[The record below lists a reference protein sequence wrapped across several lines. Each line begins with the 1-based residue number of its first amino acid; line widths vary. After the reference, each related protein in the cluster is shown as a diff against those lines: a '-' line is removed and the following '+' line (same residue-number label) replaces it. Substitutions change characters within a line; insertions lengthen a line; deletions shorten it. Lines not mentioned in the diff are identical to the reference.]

1 MDEKK
6 YKKLLQRI
14 NEKAYNEL
22 RRLELKELGAIRK
35 YTNEFSGYS
44 EEDLLFGT
52 INQWRDAFEYFCS
65 QKVNKKGKGV
75 DRRHL
80 KNERFNL
87 IDIRTK

>member
-22 RRLELKELGAIRK
+22 RRLELKELGLLRK
-35 YTNEFSGYS
+35 YIQETSGVS

-52 INQWRDAFEYFCS
+52 INQWRDAFDYFCS
-65 QKVNKKGKGV
+65 QKVNKKGKSV
-75 DRRHL
+75 DRKHL
-80 KNERFNL
+80 KSERFNL